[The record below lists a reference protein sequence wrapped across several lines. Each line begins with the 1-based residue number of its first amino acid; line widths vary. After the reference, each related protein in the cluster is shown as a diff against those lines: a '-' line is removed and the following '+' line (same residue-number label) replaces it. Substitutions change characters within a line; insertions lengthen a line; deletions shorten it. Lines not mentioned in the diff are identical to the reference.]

1 MKTSEAIDQISTA
14 LASAQA
20 EITNPVKDAENP
32 HFKSSYADLA
42 GGLSVARPVLAKH
55 GIAIIQATTMDG
67 DVMMLETRLAHKSGQ
82 WVATDYPV
90 CRFPSPQQQ
99 IGSALTYARR
109 YSLFSLV
116 GIAGEDDDG
125 NEASKTQTPAPPK
138 KAGPATITPEQV
150 EALDNLIEEVG
161 ADRAKFLRFFK
172 AEKIEALQAD
182 LFFEAVQMLEAKRPK
197 AA

>member
-14 LASAQA
+14 LAAAQA
-20 EITNPVKDAENP
+20 EITNPVKDSENP
-32 HFKSSYADLA
+32 HFKSTYADLA

-55 GIAIIQATTMDG
+55 GIAIIQATSLDG

-90 CRFPSPQQQ
+90 CKFPIPQQQ
-99 IGSALTYARR
+99 AGSALTYARR

-125 NEASKTQTPAPPK
+125 NEASKVATPAPAK
-138 KAGPATITPEQV
+138 KEVATITAEQV
-150 EALDNLIEEVG
+150 ESLSNLIDEVK
-161 ADRAKFLRFFK
+161 ANRAKFVGFFNIK
-172 AEKIEALQAD
+172 QLEALPAER
-182 LFFEAVQMLEAKRPK
+182 FFEAVQMLEAKRQK
-197 AA
+197 AAA